1 MVSKGKGTHRGMP
14 LLALHLASLAV
25 FAKGPR
31 PLRRV
36 TFWAGTLAWLFAGAL
51 LGLALA
57 CGSSAPAQPTTAP
70 PAAAVPEST
79 APDAAPQ
86 EERVLKVAM
95 TFLDEPPDPFQAGW
109 LAVPTGL
116 SETLFRM
123 GQDLKPEPWL
133 ATGATQVGPTT
144 WEISLRQ
151 GIKFHNGVI
160 MDADK
165 VKASL
170 DLALSRRP
178 GTQTLLDLKGVAVKD
193 PSTVVLETNSPNPTL
208 LGLLTNQNTAIVDP
222 DTIPASPEESASGAA
237 TTGPYVLNS
246 FAADHSMTVTAHSDY
261 WGGTPALDRVEY
273 VAFSEAN
280 SRVIALQSGD
290 VDLAVNL
297 SPQGA
302 ESVAADANLE
312 VKLAAP
318 TSMLFMFINHQ
329 SPAMQDLVVRRA
341 MSLAIDRAT
350 LASSV
355 AQGNAVAAESMYP
368 PGFLNCPNL
377 TPYTFD
383 PEAAKQL
390 LAQAGYQDTDGDGI
404 VEKAGQPLELTLQTY
419 PQQPL
424 LPPMI
429 EAVQAMLRD
438 IGVSS
443 KIEIVEFH
451 FASQGGYD
459 LFGYS
464 NSTVTTGDPQW
475 ALTRQYL
482 SGGDANRGNYSNA
495 TVDELIGKLS
505 ETSEAAAREEAACAA
520 LQAGHDDIAL
530 IPVMHPNRLYGVS
543 QKVDWP
549 QGPHPARLYF
559 IDHRIGLK

>member
-1 MVSKGKGTHRGMP
+1 MRLIRRP
-14 LLALHLASLAV
+14 LALFLAALALSM
-25 FAKGPR
+25 A
-31 PLRRV
+31 
-36 TFWAGTLAWLFAGAL
+36 
-51 LGLALA
+51 ALA
-57 CGSSAPAQPTTAP
+57 CNSSSPPQAAALP
-70 PAAAVPEST
+70 PAEAPETASPGAEAA
-79 APDAAPQ
+79 AR
-86 EERVLKVAM
+86 EERALKVAM

-116 SETLFRM
+116 SETLYRM
-123 GQDLKPEPWL
+123 GADLKPEPWL
-133 ATGATQVGPTT
+133 AEGATQVGPTT
-144 WEISLRQ
+144 WEVTLRQ
-151 GIKFHNGVI
+151 GIKFHNGAV
-160 MDADK
+160 MDAGK
-165 VKASL
+165 VKGSL
-170 DLALSRRP
+170 DLALARRP
-178 GTQTLLDLKGVAVKD
+178 GTQTLLDLKSVAVKD
-193 PSTVVLETNSPNPTL
+193 SSRVVLETNSPNPTL
-208 LGLLTNQNTAIVDP
+208 LGLLTNQNTAIADP
-222 DTIPASPEESASGAA
+222 DTVPASMEESASGAA
-237 TTGPYVLNS
+237 TTGPYKLVS
-246 FAADHSMTVTAHSDY
+246 FSADHSMTVEAHPGY
-261 WGGTPALDRVEY
+261 WGGAPALDRVEY

-302 ESVAADANLE
+302 EAVARDPSLE
-312 VKLAAP
+312 VKLAP
-318 TSMLFMFINHQ
+318 PSSMLFMFVNHQ
-329 SPAMQDLVVRRA
+329 SPAMQDLKVRRA
-341 MSLAIDRAT
+341 ISLAIDRAAM
-350 LASSV
+350 ASSV
-355 AQGNAVAAESMYP
+355 AQGNAVAAESMFP
-368 PGFLNCPNL
+368 IGFLNCPGL
-377 TPYTFD
+377 TAYSHD

-390 LAQAGYQDTDGDGI
+390 LTEAGYQDTDGDGV
-404 VEKAGQPLELTLQTY
+404 VEKDGQPLELKLQTY

-429 EAVQAMLRD
+429 EVVQAMLRD

-482 SGGDANRGNYSNA
+482 TGGDENRGNYSNA
-495 TVDELIGKLS
+495 TVDELIGQLS
-505 ETSEAAAREEAACAA
+505 RTSEAAAREKAACAA